1 MEEGPGLNGV
11 AGGVSE
17 RGEDCLVEEVKNE
30 ATTGGGGACGEDESK
45 GSSGNGSGITAGFGN
60 LPQCSSVVM

>member
-1 MEEGPGLNGV
+1 MEEGPGVNGV

-30 ATTGGGGACGEDESK
+30 ATKGGGGSSGEDESK
-45 GSSGNGSGITAGFGN
+45 GSSGNGSSIAAGFGN
-60 LPQCSSVVM
+60 LPQRSSVVM